1 MGVPCEREFVSQ
13 AVESQGPLAG
23 EHIRERAA
31 LEPEA
36 GKRATEADRRAA
48 GATEAGT
55 AAP

>member
-13 AVESQGPLAG
+13 AVESKGPLAG